1 MLAQVA
7 VCSAQAV
14 GMAIGL
20 GGNGGARWQGRHS
33 ERLAVVRA
41 RLGAAQSGLGRG
53 LTATAGQGKLNQGHM
68 LLNCQCECSDGSA
81 VAGVQ
86 AGALTAALGAALVT
100 AEAGKGKQKV

>member
-14 GMAIGL
+14 GMAIGS

-33 ERLAVVRA
+33 ERPAVVRA

-53 LTATAGQGKLNQGHM
+53 LTATEGQGKLNRGHG
-68 LLNCQCECSDGSA
+68 LLNCQCERSDGSV
-81 VAGVQ
+81 VANGGSDQ
-86 AGALTAALGAALVT
+86 RQEQRRQWLRAQLRRL
-100 AEAGKGKQKV
+100 